1 MYVCVYLNLFALF
14 VHTIF
19 LKVYLLVY
27 VYACVCMY
35 VCLWGSIIHSNANWR
50 QHMLSSLSSE
60 RGKLLKLFDA
70 SKDRLERSRKELD
83 VLQELSNNLCT
94 YACMYVYVGVHVYLY
109 THSHSK

>member
-1 MYVCVYLNLFALF
+1 MPQFFVPFIASQENATKCDSTEMSSLSSTSSGFASYVS
-14 VHTIF
+14 IF
-19 LKVYLLVY
+19 
-27 VYACVCMY
+27 VCMY
-35 VCLWGSIIHSNANWR
+35 VYMWGSIIHSNANWR

-94 YACMYVYVGVHVYLY
+94 YACMCM
-109 THSHSK
+109 

>member
-1 MYVCVYLNLFALF
+1 
-14 VHTIF
+14 
-19 LKVYLLVY
+19 
-27 VYACVCMY
+27 
-35 VCLWGSIIHSNANWR
+35 
-50 QHMLSSLSSE
+50 MLSSLSSE

-94 YACMYVYVGVHVYLY
+94 YACMYVYVGIHVYLY